1 MELLKKSI
9 VTVVG
14 KKKKKK
20 KKTAGPSVYAG
31 VKVHRTAG
39 SSGQQSSLKRKERRK
54 EIGSIP

>member
-9 VTVVG
+9 VTVVEE

-20 KKTAGPSVYAG
+20 KKKAGPSVYAG

-39 SSGQQSSLKRKERRK
+39 SSGQQPSLKRKERRK
-54 EIGSIP
+54 